1 MNYQSVLK
9 CPIFKGLNQDDVC
22 AMIDHSHAREKTFQE
37 KAIIA
42 LQGEVCNNLM
52 IVVEGSVQGEMID
65 NTGKLIVID
74 QIHAPNPIAHA
85 FLYADNHEFPVNIVA
100 TSHTK
105 ILYFERDAFVKLLQQ
120 NATLLINFLRII
132 SNTTRFLSQKLQ
144 FHVFKTI
151 KSKIAAYF
159 IKKYNP
165 ENGKVYLLD
174 ETQQEL
180 ADRFGV
186 ARPSLARA
194 IGEMVKEGVIEMGQK
209 QLTVIDVKQLIAI
222 AGS

>member
-1 MNYQSVLK
+1 MNYQSLLK
-9 CPIFKGLNQDDVC
+9 CPIFYG
-22 AMIDHSHAREKTFQE
+22 MINSEVFEMIESSRARVKVFPE
-37 KAIIA
+37 KALIA

-52 IVVEGSVQGEMID
+52 VVLEGSVQGEMID

-74 QIHAPNPIAHA
+74 QIQAPNPIAHA

-100 TSHTK
+100 TSDTK

-120 NATLLINFLRII
+120 NAILLTNFLRII

-159 IKKYNP
+159 MKKYKP

-194 IGEMVKEGVIEMGQK
+194 IGEMVKEGMIEMEQK
-209 QLTVIDVKQLIAI
+209 QMKVLNVKLLKEI
-222 AGS
+222 AGN

>member
-1 MNYQSVLK
+1 MSYPSLLK
-9 CPIFKGLNQDDVC
+9 CPIFYGMKDNDVFD
-22 AMIDHSHAREKTFQE
+22 MIESSHAREKVFPE
-37 KAIIA
+37 KAIVA

-52 IVVEGSVQGEMID
+52 IVLEGSVQGEMID

-100 TSHTK
+100 TSETK

-120 NATLLINFLRII
+120 NATLLMNFLRII

-165 ENGKVYLLD
+165 ENGRVYLLD

-194 IGEMVKEGVIEMGQK
+194 IGEMVKDGVIVMEQK
-209 QLTVIDVKQLIAI
+209 QMKVIDVKLLKEI

>member
-85 FLYADNHEFPVNIVA
+85 FLYADNHTFPVNIVA
-100 TSHTK
+100 T
-105 ILYFERDAFVKLLQQ
+105 
-120 NATLLINFLRII
+120 
-132 SNTTRFLSQKLQ
+132 
-144 FHVFKTI
+144 
-151 KSKIAAYF
+151 
-159 IKKYNP
+159 
-165 ENGKVYLLD
+165 
-174 ETQQEL
+174 
-180 ADRFGV
+180 
-186 ARPSLARA
+186 
-194 IGEMVKEGVIEMGQK
+194 
-209 QLTVIDVKQLIAI
+209 
-222 AGS
+222 

>member
-1 MNYQSVLK
+1 MDYQNVLK
-9 CPIFKGLNQDDVC
+9 CPIFKGLSQEEVH
-22 AMIDHSHAREKTFQE
+22 AMIESSHARVKVFSEKSM
-37 KAIIA
+37 IA
-42 LQGEVCNNLM
+42 LQGEICNNLM
-52 IVVEGSVQGEMID
+52 IIVEGSVQGEMID

-100 TSHTK
+100 TSYTK
-105 ILYFERDAFVKLLQQ
+105 ILYFERDIFVKLLQQ
-120 NATLLINFLRII
+120 HVVLLTNFLRII

-151 KSKIAAYF
+151 KSKIAAYL

-165 ENGKVYLLD
+165 VDGKVYQLD

-194 IGEMVKEGVIEMGQK
+194 IGEMVKDGVLEMEQK
-209 QLTVIDVKQLIAI
+209 QMKVINIRLLNEI